1 MSKLSALKGRIHT
14 LGEIKSILSAM
25 KNLSIIEMN
34 KISRFLESQQKTAA
48 AVEEAMGDFGNF
60 YGNPQAAR
68 ATSAGILCVLV
79 GSERGFC
86 GAFNETV
93 LMALREAAP
102 EAEQVR
108 LLAVGRKLAL
118 KLEGDPRLVGVLA
131 GPNTAEEIPGV
142 IDELFGKLAGYSDWK
157 WTIFSNEGSDSALK
171 PSILVPF
178 EHLPLP
184 QGPYPFPPLIQ
195 LPPSELYSH
204 LLEQYLFFL
213 LYRVFYFSFMAE
225 NRRRFQHMEGAIQAL
240 EKDWNHLMLRF
251 NGLRQEEIT
260 EELEIILLNA
270 GVG

>member
-1 MSKLSALKGRIHT
+1 MSKLAALKGRIHT

-34 KISRFLESQQKTAA
+34 KVSRFLESQQKTAA
-48 AVEEAMGDFGNF
+48 AVEEAMGDFENF
-60 YGNPQAAR
+60 YGNPQAER
-68 ATSAGILCVLV
+68 TTSAGILCILV

-86 GAFNETV
+86 GAFNETILAV
-93 LMALREAAP
+93 LNREAL
-102 EAEQVR
+102 EAQKVR

-118 KLEGDPRLVGVLA
+118 KLEGDPRLAGALA
-131 GPNTAEEIPGV
+131 GPNMAEEIPGV
-142 IDELFGKLAGYSDWK
+142 IDDLFGKLTEYPDWK
-157 WTIFSNEGSDSALK
+157 WMIVSNEGTDSALK
-171 PSILVPF
+171 PSVLVPF
-178 EHLPLP
+178 EHLPRP
-184 QGPYPFPPLIQ
+184 QKPYPFPPLIQ

-225 NRRRFQHMEGAIQAL
+225 NRRRFQHMEGAIQTL
-240 EKDWNHLMLRF
+240 EKDWSHLMLRF

-270 GVG
+270 QSG

>member
-34 KISRFLESQQKTAA
+34 KVSRFLESQQKTAA
-48 AVEEAMGDFGNF
+48 AVEEAMGDFENF

-68 ATSAGILCVLV
+68 TTSAGVLCVLV

-93 LMALREAAP
+93 LTALKEAVP
-102 EAEQVR
+102 EEGRVR

-118 KLEGDPRLVGVLA
+118 KLEGDPRLAGALA

-142 IDELFGKLAGYSDWK
+142 IDELFGELAEYPDWK
-157 WTIFSNEGSDSALK
+157 WMIFSIEGADSTLK
-171 PSILVPF
+171 PAVLVPF
-178 EHLPLP
+178 EHLPRP

-195 LPPSELYSH
+195 LPPPELYSQ

-225 NRRRFQHMEGAIQAL
+225 NRRRFQHMEGSIQTL

-251 NGLRQEEIT
+251 NSLRQEEIT

-270 GVG
+270 G